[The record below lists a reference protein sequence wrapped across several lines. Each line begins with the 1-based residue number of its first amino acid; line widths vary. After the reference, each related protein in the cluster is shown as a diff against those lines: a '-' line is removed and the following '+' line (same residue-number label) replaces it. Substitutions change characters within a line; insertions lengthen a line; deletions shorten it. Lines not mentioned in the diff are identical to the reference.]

1 MQVEGRRKLYF
12 PGPGSPQDHGG
23 LHVCH
28 SCRWR
33 FPNSHPS
40 ARQRRAH
47 RRHCGKI
54 DGFPLIPS
62 HHEDGGRSDGE
73 ENDANAGATAAPP
86 DPHSGKISEVDL
98 DRKKSLITSAG
109 CTVETS
115 CETGEGRKRSGPV
128 GVYGVEALV
137 EILSGNPVDPYAD
150 KTFEFPDVAHGKEIR
165 GVDVVEH
172 SKKLD
177 EPPTTGTLASNV
189 QGTRLFAEIGDNGG
203 DASSLSPAAP
213 PLDTYVNETSA
224 EEDENVLN
232 EFLAEIELAVE
243 ERLRVGSNFNL
254 ESPSIEAQ
262 GVYAMD
268 TETRLFKRNNS
279 SEIGVLSN
287 PTSDTCRQETA
298 PIIDISMNLKTV
310 SLESTHAEESD
321 IDGKNS
327 RLGSNSIVPVSF
339 SENEMGANA
348 ENNVPDEALVETKS
362 AAVERP
368 WEEYNFRLESFLDG
382 TGKGNDLIH
391 AELRSLDRNSSSG
404 IEVQPQLSNIC
415 GEEIGNQGTDTPM
428 TLEEP
433 NSEATVVQELDKD
446 VESTSTL
453 VINPLDRSVNGMSSK
468 VVENLLDE
476 SLFETEPCLEE
487 VPWEKTILE
496 ENSEDHSLPV
506 FQLLQDLC
514 QDAISDISRE
524 HFSSH
529 EEIKSFF
536 GMPVDEKTSF
546 TAGDHLKDVH
556 TGAIQSESVLSV
568 SGKVNHE
575 ASKDQGLPEADTT
588 LETAV
593 TCVEFRPAD
602 PGLEELKLGNT
613 LNEAVQNL
621 VPFISCG
628 QADGD
633 YAELE
638 NEGSRTIENEADEN
652 KNIADEDNPADG
664 EASHDLSDE
673 LTSEEGSTYSV
684 FKFLIQAK
692 GDKNDGHVD
701 VENSGNDQD
710 GASYHQES
718 DKESILK
725 QSDKMIDPEFTTDH
739 FHLKSPCSQ
748 DGEECQVE
756 RNQSLTGS
764 VSMLNGSSQTSS
776 PVNMGSEVRYCAL
789 KIRMNLS
796 FATFAV
802 LVLFYEFH
810 SPNGL
815 SIFKDWVPI
824 PFMPSY

>member
-1 MQVEGRRKLYF
+1 MQVEGRRN
-12 PGPGSPQDHGG
+12 SISQDQGG

-98 DRKKSLITSAG
+98 DRKKSLIASAG
-109 CTVETS
+109 YW
-115 CETGEGRKRSGPV
+115 EGRKRSRPV

-177 EPPTTGTLASNV
+177 EPPTT
-189 QGTRLFAEIGDNGG
+189 
-203 DASSLSPAAP
+203 DASSLSTAAP
-213 PLDTYVNETSA
+213 PLDNCVNETSA

-254 ESPSIEAQ
+254 EAPSIEAQ
-262 GVYAMD
+262 EGVYAMD

-327 RLGSNSIVPVSF
+327 RLGSNLIVPVSF

-468 VVENLLDE
+468 VVENLPDE

-593 TCVEFRPAD
+593 TCVELRPAD

-638 NEGSRTIENEADEN
+638 NEGSRTIENEADED

-701 VENSGNDQD
+701 VENSG
-710 GASYHQES
+710 
-718 DKESILK
+718 
-725 QSDKMIDPEFTTDH
+725 MTRM
-739 FHLKSPCSQ
+739 

-789 KIRMNLS
+789 KIRMTLS

-802 LVLFYEFH
+802 LVLFYDFH